1 MTDAGGCFAAGDPFL
16 VYPGTDGY
24 PEESIRM
31 MVLEEALQ
39 DLRACE
45 LLESLAGRE
54 TVMEC
59 IEENLAEPLTFTCFP
74 KTDYYLIALRNR
86 INREIAK
93 RI

>member
-1 MTDAGGCFAAGDPFL
+1 MPAARFRPGMLSLF
-16 VYPGTDGY
+16 YPGKDRH

-31 MVLEEALQ
+31 MVHAEALQ